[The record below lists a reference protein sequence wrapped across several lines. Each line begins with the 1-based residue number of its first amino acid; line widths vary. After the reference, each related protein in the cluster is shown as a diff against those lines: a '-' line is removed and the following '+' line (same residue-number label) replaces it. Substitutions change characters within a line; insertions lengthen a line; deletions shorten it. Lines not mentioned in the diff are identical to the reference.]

1 MALSDARTQRLSE
14 QEHGYKSK
22 ASLGYVEILREKQ
35 RRETINRPLP
45 GLADPE
51 DSCCNEMRL
60 V

>member
-22 ASLGYVEILREKQ
+22 ASLGYVEILHERQ

-51 DSCCNEMRL
+51 DSCCNEM
-60 V
+60 